1 MNAVIG
7 LEDGTILHGTGF
19 GSECEVSGELVFTT
33 QFTGYEEAL
42 TDPSYRGQIL
52 MFAYPLIG
60 NYGVNPDTFQSSGMQ
75 AEGLVV
81 REMCDHP
88 SHHQHKE
95 SIHEFLE
102 REGKPGIAGIDTR
115 HLTIKTREHG
125 TLRAALI
132 VDGSSGG
139 IDGEYAVELA
149 REQPDISEIDLISQ
163 VTCKRPYHIEGRG
176 KRIALI
182 DLGIKQ
188 NILESLKRRNFD
200 ISVLPATTTVTEVMS
215 SNPDILFLSN
225 GPGDPE
231 QAKSAISAVSE
242 LAGTLP
248 IAGICL
254 GHQVIA
260 LALGCATYK
269 LKFGHRGANQPV
281 KDLQSGRVYI
291 SSQNHG
297 FAVDNASID
306 GTGIK
311 ITQINTN
318 DGTIEGFEHPDLDI
332 LSVQYHPEAHPGP
345 RDTEMWFFDRVAR
358 KGGV

>member
-7 LEDGTILHGTGF
+7 LEDGTILYGTGF

-42 TDPSYRGQIL
+42 TDPSYKGQIL

-60 NYGVNPDTFQSSGMQ
+60 NYGVNPDAFQSLGMQ

-81 REMCDHP
+81 REVCDHP

-95 SIHEFLE
+95 SVHEFME
-102 REGKPGIAGIDTR
+102 GEGKPGIAGIDTR
-115 HLTIKTREHG
+115 RLTIKTREHG

-132 VDGSSGG
+132 VDGGSGS
-139 IDGEYAVELA
+139 IDGAYAVELA
-149 REQPDISEIDLISQ
+149 REQPDIAGIDLISQ
-163 VTCKRPYHIEGRG
+163 VTCKRPYHIEGSG
-176 KRIALI
+176 KKVALI

-188 NILESLKRRNFD
+188 NILWSLKHRGLD
-200 ISVLPATTTVTEVMS
+200 ISVFPATATATEVMS
-215 SNPDILFLSN
+215 TDPDILFLSN
-225 GPGDPE
+225 GPGDPK
-231 QAKSAISAVSE
+231 QAKNAISAVSE

-254 GHQVIA
+254 GHQVVA
-260 LALGCATYK
+260 LALGCETYK

-281 KDLQSGRVYI
+281 KDLRDGRVYI

-297 FAVDNASID
+297 FAVDKSSIE
-306 GTGIK
+306 GTGIE

-318 DGTIEGFEHPDLDI
+318 DGTIEGFEHLDLDV

-345 RDTEMWFFDRVAR
+345 RDTEMLFFDRVAR
-358 KGGV
+358 KCG

>member
-7 LEDGTILHGTGF
+7 LEDGTILHGAGF
-19 GSECEVSGELVFTT
+19 GSECEICGELVFTT

-42 TDPSYRGQIL
+42 TDPSYKGQIL

-60 NYGVNPDTFQSSGMQ
+60 NYGVNPDAFQSTRMQ

-81 REMCDHP
+81 REACNHP
-88 SHHQHKE
+88 SHHLMRE

-102 REGKPGIAGIDTR
+102 REGKPGISGIDTR

-132 VDGSSGG
+132 TGSGDL
-139 IDGEYAVELA
+139 DGEYAVELA
-149 REQPDISEIDLISQ
+149 RRQPDIREIDLITQ
-163 VTCKRPYHIEGRG
+163 VTCREPYHIKGSG
-176 KRIALI
+176 KKIALI

-188 NILESLKRRNFD
+188 NILESLKRRNFNIHVFPANATVSD
-200 ISVLPATTTVTEVMS
+200 IISTD
-215 SNPDILFLSN
+215 PDILFLSN
-225 GPGDPE
+225 GPGDPQ
-231 QAKSAISAVSE
+231 QAKSAIAAVSE

-254 GHQVIA
+254 GHQIIS
-260 LALGCATYK
+260 LALGAETYK

-281 KDLQSGRVYI
+281 KDLQNGKVYI

-297 FAVDNASID
+297 FAVDKDSVER
-306 GTGIK
+306 TGIN

-332 LSVQYHPEAHPGP
+332 LCTQYHPEAHPGP
-345 RDTEMWFFDRVAR
+345 RDTEMWFFDRIATMA
-358 KGGV
+358 GV

>member
-1 MNAVIG
+1 V
-7 LEDGTILHGTGF
+7 
-19 GSECEVSGELVFTT
+19 
-33 QFTGYEEAL
+33 
-42 TDPSYRGQIL
+42 
-52 MFAYPLIG
+52 FAYPLIG
-60 NYGVNPDTFQSSGMQ
+60 NYGINPDAFQSLGMY

-139 IDGEYAVELA
+139 IDGESAVELA
-149 REQPDISEIDLISQ
+149 CEQPDISEIDLISQ
-163 VTCKRPYHIEGRG
+163 VTCKKPYHIKGSG
-176 KRIALI
+176 KKVALI
-182 DLGIKQ
+182 DLGIKKD
-188 NILESLKRRNFD
+188 ILRSLERRGLD
-200 ISVLPATTTVTEVMS
+200 ISVFPATATVTEVMS
-215 SNPDILFLSN
+215 AGPDILFLSN
-225 GPGDPE
+225 GPGDPT
-231 QAKSAISAVSE
+231 QAKSAISAVAE

-260 LALGCATYK
+260 LALGCETYK

-281 KDLQSGRVYI
+281 KDMQSGKVYI

-297 FAVDNASID
+297 FAVDKDSIE

-318 DGTIEGFEHPDLDI
+318 DGTIEGFEHTDLEV

-345 RDTEMWFFDRVAR
+345 RDTKRWFFDRVAGR
-358 KGGV
+358 AGLINAQRPKP

>member
-42 TDPSYRGQIL
+42 TDPSYKGQIL

-60 NYGVNPDTFQSSGMQ
+60 NYGVNPDAFQSSGMQ

-81 REMCDHP
+81 REACDHP

-102 REGKPGIAGIDTR
+102 REGKPGITGIDTR
-115 HLTIKTREHG
+115 RLTIKTREHG

-132 VDGSSGG
+132 IGGSD
-139 IDGEYAVELA
+139 IDGGYAVELA

-176 KRIALI
+176 KRVALI

-188 NILESLKRRNFD
+188 NILRSLERRNLD
-200 ISVLPATTTVTEVMS
+200 ISVFPATATATEVMS
-215 SNPDILFLSN
+215 TCPDILFLSN

-231 QAKSAISAVSE
+231 QAKSAIEVVSE

-248 IAGICL
+248 VAGICL

-281 KDLQSGRVYI
+281 KDMQSGKVYI

-297 FAVDNASID
+297 FAVDNASIE
-306 GTGIK
+306 GTGIE

-318 DGTIEGFEHPDLDI
+318 DGTIEGFEHPDLDV

-345 RDTEMWFFDRVAR
+345 RDTEGWFFDRVAR
-358 KGGV
+358 KGGG